1 MTSTIDSSSDSLS
14 RRTSDPIS
22 IKQEPGR
29 PINEALKNELNPFE
43 KSFSGNGSAPTNGT
57 QTPSST
63 TKLPS
68 VSALAS
74 PSAGIGSGSPFGW
87 GNSLKSGPLSPALL
101 PGPLA
106 SSGATDYFVERGFNE
121 SSLRTGLTP
130 GAGGTG
136 SAMFAPSPNSAL
148 FSFAGGAST
157 PTTADFHRTALSAA
171 TKQREQQQ
179 KMHMAVT
186 SEPRDAP
193 NTSAAPAPAE
203 KGEMKPP
210 SNLNNDPHANDAVN
224 GLFMLAQGRNAPPP
238 GQFNMTSQSQ
248 PPASSNLPMSHPP
261 MTVSGAR
268 PSTTAPAP
276 VSAPAPTVASTS
288 PSVPHPAPASGA
300 GNASRLAT
308 LPSIAPPSNPAPVA
322 SKPLP
327 DTPQQPS
334 HDSRNALVSAK
345 GKRGPATTKVGAIN
359 GKRKNDSPPATN
371 NKKSKSANSQ
381 ASDEEDEELGE
392 DGRKMTE
399 DEKRKNF
406 LERNRIA
413 ALKCRQRKKQWL
425 TELQSRVDSLTN
437 ENEDLNLQ
445 IGRLRTEM
453 VNLKTLL
460 LAHKDCPVT
469 MEQVVRGQYPTDT
482 SDNFNAQMN
491 PYPAGSVPNG
501 VQSQPRRMTTGQ
513 PILNGQTSGRSFQ

>member
-1 MTSTIDSSSDSLS
+1 MTSTIDSSSDSLN
-14 RRTSDPIS
+14 RRASDAIP
-22 IKQEPGR
+22 IKQEGGR

-43 KSFSGNGSAPTNGT
+43 KSFSGGGTAPTNGA
-57 QTPSST
+57 QTPGAA

-74 PSAGIGSGSPFGW
+74 PSAGLGNGSPFGW
-87 GNSLKSGPLSPALL
+87 NNSLKSGPLSPALL
-101 PGPLA
+101 TGPLA
-106 SSGATDYFVERGFNE
+106 NSGATDYFVERGFNE

-130 GAGGTG
+130 GPGGAGA
-136 SAMFAPSPNSAL
+136 AMFPPSPNTSAL
-148 FSFAGGAST
+148 FSSFAAGAST

-186 SEPRDAP
+186 SEPRDA
-193 NTSAAPAPAE
+193 NGATVAPSTD
-203 KGEMKPP
+203 KGDMKPP
-210 SNLNNDPHANDAVN
+210 ASNLNNDPHANDAVN
-224 GLFMLAQGRNAPPP
+224 GLFMLAQGRNVPPS
-238 GQFNMTSQSQ
+238 GSQFPMTSQSQ
-248 PPASSNLPMSHPP
+248 PQSNSNMAMAHPP
-261 MTVSGAR
+261 MTVSNTR
-268 PSTTAPAP
+268 PPATNAPAP
-276 VSAPAPTVASTS
+276 NSGSAPQAAPASGPVSISQMAASAPAPS
-288 PSVPHPAPASGA
+288 APA
-300 GNASRLAT
+300 
-308 LPSIAPPSNPAPVA
+308 IPVA
-322 SKPLP
+322 PKPLP
-327 DTPQQPS
+327 DAPQHTSP
-334 HDSRNALVSAK
+334 DLRNSKISMVGK
-345 GKRGPATTKVGAIN
+345 GKRGPAPTKPGAVN
-359 GKRKNDSPPATN
+359 GKRKNDSPPAPI
-371 NKKSKSANSQ
+371 NKKTKNASSQ
-381 ASDEEDEELGE
+381 ASDDDDEEVGE
-392 DGRKMTE
+392 DGKKMTD

-437 ENEDLNLQ
+437 ENDDLNLQ

-491 PYPAGSVPNG
+491 PYPAGGVPNG
-501 VQSQPRRMTTGQ
+501 VQGQPHRMTTGQ
-513 PILNGQTSGRSFQ
+513 PILNGQNSGRGFQ